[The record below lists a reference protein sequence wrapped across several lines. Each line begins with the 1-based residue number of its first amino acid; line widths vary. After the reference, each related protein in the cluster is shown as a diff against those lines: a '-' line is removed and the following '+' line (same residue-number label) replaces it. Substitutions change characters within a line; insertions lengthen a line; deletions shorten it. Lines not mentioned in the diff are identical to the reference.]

1 LTFPLLEGFIVG
13 SDLIGAMFILVW
25 KLPVSLA
32 VLALMLLDGVA
43 LAVGWRFGSAQIRK
57 LLLA

>member
-1 LTFPLLEGFIVG
+1 LTFPLLEGFIFS
-13 SDLIGAMFILVW
+13 SDLIGAMFLLVW

-32 VLALMLLDGVA
+32 VLALMLLDGVVQA
-43 LAVGWRFGSAQIRK
+43 LGWRFGSNQIRR

>member
-1 LTFPLLEGFIVG
+1 
-13 SDLIGAMFILVW
+13 MFILVW

-32 VLALMLLDGVA
+32 VLALMLLDGVV
-43 LAVGWRFGSAQIRK
+43 LAVGWRFGSNQIRR